1 MNEQQHPLGQ
11 LAPPSQVFIVR
22 CWRTAPTRHGQWRFR
37 VEVPGSAW
45 ARVLTSWEELH
56 TFLVLFLRVQE
67 ASWWA
72 RPFSSAGGSP
82 WPESGDD
89 GSSWS

>member
-1 MNEQQHPLGQ
+1 MNDQQHPLARF
-11 LAPPSQVFIVR
+11 APPSQVLIIR
-22 CWRTAPTRHGQWRFR
+22 CWRTAAARHGQWRFR

-45 ARVLTSWEELH
+45 ARVLASWEELYAVL
-56 TFLVLFLRVQE
+56 TLFLRLHE
-67 ASWWA
+67 AYGRA